1 MHSTLSEN
9 TLLAALQI
17 LNDDTEQIKSSA
29 CLRRCS
35 SISLVSLLSFF
46 AVYRLLGMLLMFI
59 SCSDRCQPDP
69 NLLPEQNA
77 VRTAGVIVL
86 ILGIIGVFGELPLAM
101 LKGLSHE
108 DCRLACR
115 HVAALYHP
123 YTFSKCALRSLL
135 VDNAGVLVGN
145 ILGLLSGILCIVAG
159 SLVVCCAPLNQTQGH
174 DQYHAA
180 GYCGLVAMGI
190 DIGSMIW
197 VFVLMILFF
206 SEEEFGYA
214 VYTIW
219 LLALY
224 AVIVVVSALP
234 GCDFVM
240 PICLSL
246 RAPHRQLARSDKI
259 SHAQV
264 KHYLAS
270 GEARPRVCIHAAS
283 DVIVYMCACIISCR
297 SFSTVSRRRRSK
309 PRRLC
314 ATRRARRWGPRPPCL
329 WRSPR
334 RRRR

>member
-86 ILGIIGVFGELPLAM
+86 ILGIIGVF
-101 LKGLSHE
+101 
-108 DCRLACR
+108 
-115 HVAALYHP
+115 
-123 YTFSKCALRSLL
+123 
-135 VDNAGVLVGN
+135 GVLVGN

>member
-86 ILGIIGVFGELPLAM
+86 ILGIIGVFG
-101 LKGLSHE
+101 
-108 DCRLACR
+108 
-115 HVAALYHP
+115 
-123 YTFSKCALRSLL
+123 
-135 VDNAGVLVGN
+135 VLVGN

-197 VFVLMILFF
+197 VFVLMVCLTLPCYCILLTALAPWVKQLCVTFF
-206 SEEEFGYA
+206 FQ
-214 VYTIW
+214 
-219 LLALY
+219 
-224 AVIVVVSALP
+224 
-234 GCDFVM
+234 
-240 PICLSL
+240 L
-246 RAPHRQLARSDKI
+246 RRFAK
-259 SHAQV
+259 
-264 KHYLAS
+264 AS
-270 GEARPRVCIHAAS
+270 GS
-283 DVIVYMCACIISCR
+283 D
-297 SFSTVSRRRRSK
+297 FND
-309 PRRLC
+309 LLFL
-314 ATRRARRWGPRPPCL
+314 RRAAFANCCRRFCFFRKKSSAMRCTRFGCSPCMQL
-329 WRSPR
+329 S
-334 RRRR
+334 

>member
-197 VFVLMILFF
+197 VFVLMVCLTLPCYCILLTALAPWVKQLCVTFF
-206 SEEEFGYA
+206 FQ
-214 VYTIW
+214 
-219 LLALY
+219 
-224 AVIVVVSALP
+224 
-234 GCDFVM
+234 
-240 PICLSL
+240 L
-246 RAPHRQLARSDKI
+246 RRFAK
-259 SHAQV
+259 
-264 KHYLAS
+264 AS
-270 GEARPRVCIHAAS
+270 GS
-283 DVIVYMCACIISCR
+283 D
-297 SFSTVSRRRRSK
+297 FND
-309 PRRLC
+309 LLFL
-314 ATRRARRWGPRPPCL
+314 RRAAFANCCRRFCFFRKKSSAMRCTRFGCSPCMQL
-329 WRSPR
+329 S
-334 RRRR
+334 